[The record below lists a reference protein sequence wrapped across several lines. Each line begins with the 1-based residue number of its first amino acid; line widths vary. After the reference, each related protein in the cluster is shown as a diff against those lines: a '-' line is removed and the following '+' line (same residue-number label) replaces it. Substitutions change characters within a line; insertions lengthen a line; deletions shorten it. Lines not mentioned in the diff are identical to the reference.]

1 MYIFCS
7 SRRRHTSWP
16 RDWSSDVCSSDLVVA
31 LMVAIAGH
39 DDGDVVGG
47 GGVSEDLHDACSA
60 RGVAGEEAV
69 AIGLARAVLQR
80 VSAGWNTWRRHDG
93 HDACPAVRRVHVEC
107 AVVNVAD
114 GRQPRDRKSTRLNS

>member
-69 AIGLARAVLQR
+69 AIGLEIGRASGRGGVGGR
-80 VSAGWNTWRRHDG
+80 GERGASEHETV
-93 HDACPAVRRVHVEC
+93 AV
-107 AVVNVAD
+107 
-114 GRQPRDRKSTRLNS
+114 